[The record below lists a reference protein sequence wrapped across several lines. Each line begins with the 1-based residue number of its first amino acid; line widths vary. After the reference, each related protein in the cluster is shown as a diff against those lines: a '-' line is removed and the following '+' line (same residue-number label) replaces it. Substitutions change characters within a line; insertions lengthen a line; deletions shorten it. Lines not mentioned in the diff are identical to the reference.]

1 MLKSLALAGA
11 LSCVLLSPLHAAD
24 GIASWYGAE
33 SGRWTASG
41 QRFNPEGPTC
51 AMRTRAWRWVTV
63 TMLSTGVSARCYV
76 NDFGPAR
83 RTGRL
88 IDVSHGVARSLGL
101 LRSGTARVRVQ

>member
-11 LSCVLLSPLHAAD
+11 LLCALFTPSRADD

-41 QRFNPEGPTC
+41 ARFDPEGPTC

-63 TMLSTGVSARCYV
+63 TVIATGRSARCYV

-83 RTGRL
+83 YTHRL
-88 IDVSHGVARSLGL
+88 IDVSHGMARSLGL
-101 LRSGTARVRVQ
+101 LRSGTAQVRVQ